1 MPAFKDL
8 SITNKL
14 RFIVLII
21 SGLSLLMACGVLGVI
36 EVLNFRQS
44 QINEIS
50 ILTNIIADR
59 STASLAFD
67 DSKVAQET
75 LEALKAKPSIIS
87 AYIMTRESRLLAQYL
102 RHDIKSDALP
112 DLHETDQYRFTKN
125 SLLGYA
131 PIVLGGRKIGSVYIK
146 SDLSQ
151 LYELIGRYLAY
162 VMLVLFSALLVVFL
176 LLSKLQRF
184 ISKPI
189 LDLAGTAGEI
199 AVHMNFST
207 KVQKEG
213 EDEIGLLVDA
223 FNSMLDQIRQR
234 DLELIE
240 SKNKAEESAQKSREL
255 ARETYRTNLTL
266 QKEIGERKR
275 AFQSMLESEKKYRGI
290 FENTQEGIFRATPD
304 NRFLDVNP
312 SMARIL
318 GYSSPEELVQSV
330 ADIRKLFENEAEQQR
345 LYELLNSQEAV
356 TKFECR
362 LKRKTNTLIWGS
374 IQAIAFRDKDNNLI
388 YMEGLIEDI
397 SDRKLAEEALKDA
410 YRQLEKRVE
419 ERTAELQQT
428 NEELRSAKE
437 AADDASK
444 AKSVFLANMSHEIRT
459 PMNGV
464 ISAAELALAEDMS
477 PKIKHYLKII
487 HSSGNALLGIIN
499 DILDFSKIDAGKLTL
514 EKHPFRIDD
523 VLNNVIAI
531 FAHSAAEKNVELLL
545 DIEPRTPYGVIG
557 DPLRFQQVLM
567 NLMSNAI
574 KFTESGGMICI
585 KINSERK
592 AGNLIML
599 TCRVNDTGMGMT
611 KQQLEILFQAFTQGD
626 TSTTR
631 KFGGT
636 GLGLCISQQLV
647 NLMSGEM
654 QVKSEYG
661 KGSEFI
667 FTAQFELQP
676 DAQDEIVLPEELKG
690 LQVLIVDDCQESRK
704 ILSAIVTSFGFCAD
718 TSESGEVAVEF
729 LKALCQKQKT
739 VDLAIIDFKMPGMHG
754 LETAMTIR
762 RSLSLKF
769 PIILMIDFVDKS
781 MLPNTAHAAVS
792 RFLTKPV
799 MASSL
804 FNTILE
810 VFGKKQI
817 IKRVPDTYRVE
828 TLEGYR
834 KALEGLK
841 ILVVEDNPINQ
852 EVTVE
857 ILKTVGVIPRLA
869 KDGEEAIEAVM
880 AEPYDAV
887 LMDIQMPKM
896 DGYEAT
902 RKIRENNQFQTLPII
917 AMTASALA
925 SDEKK
930 CLDAG
935 MNAYVTKPVQL
946 KKLFQ
951 TLIHH
956 ALPKNR
962 PVIDEPSDVEE
973 YLRNQQHTLNAPTS
987 LLTSL
992 SGDLNIDQAML
1003 NLKVDDEFYLKIVDA
1018 FFKSN
1023 VNSINLMKVYASQK
1037 KWKKLRALAHEMKGS
1052 SSHIGA
1058 FKVQAAADNIEKFC
1072 MDVNDGNV
1080 DTVGLDP
1087 LLDALDKELVQTFIS
1102 IEGFIENRQTMP
1114 PGEIE
1119 PPIDL
1124 SQKERSFYDLLY
1136 ALKESNPIK
1145 ISDSLNRLKKNVG
1158 SAVIDKIEAKIQHYE
1173 YDDAIITLSEVAKDM
1188 GLNIAGKEMK

>member
-1 MPAFKDL
+1 M
-8 SITNKL
+8 
-14 RFIVLII
+14 LII
-21 SGLSLLMACGVLGVI
+21 SGLSLFMACGILGVI

-44 QINEIS
+44 QVNELS

-75 LEALKAKPSIIS
+75 LETLKAKPSIIS
-87 AYIMTRESRLLAQYL
+87 AYIMTQEGRLFAQYL
-102 RHDIKSDALP
+102 RQGVSSDPLP
-112 DLHETDQYRFTKN
+112 DLRETDRYRFTKN
-125 SLLGYA
+125 SLLGYSS
-131 PIVLGGRKIGSVYIK
+131 IVLDGRKVGSVYIK

-151 LYELIGRYLAY
+151 LYALISRYLMY
-162 VMLVLFSALLVVFL
+162 VLLVLFSALLVVFF

-189 LDLAGTAGEI
+189 LDLAHTAGEI
-199 AVHMNFST
+199 AVNMNFST
-207 KVQKEG
+207 KVPKEG

-234 DLELIE
+234 DVALIE
-240 SKNKAEESAQKSREL
+240 SKNKAEGSAQKAREL

-266 QKEIGERKR
+266 QKEISERKR

-290 FENTQEGIFRATPD
+290 FENAQEGIFRATPD

-312 SMARIL
+312 SMARIF

-330 ADIRKLFENEAEQQR
+330 TDIRQLFENEADYQR

-374 IQAIAFRDKDNNLI
+374 IQAIAFREKDNNLI
-388 YMEGLIEDI
+388 YVEGLIEDI
-397 SDRKLAEEALKDA
+397 SDRKLAEEALKGA

-419 ERTAELQQT
+419 ERTAELRQT
-428 NEELRSAKE
+428 NAELRSAKE
-437 AADDASK
+437 AADEASK
-444 AKSVFLANMSHEIRT
+444 AKSIFLANMSHEIRT

-464 ISAAELALAEDMS
+464 ISAAELSLAEDMP
-477 PKIKHYLKII
+477 PKIRHYLKII

-514 EKHPFRIDD
+514 ENHPFRIDD

-531 FAHSAAEKNVELLL
+531 FAHTAAEKNVELLL
-545 DIEPRTPYGVIG
+545 DIAPGTPFGVIG
-557 DPLRFQQVLM
+557 DPLRLQQVLT
-567 NLMSNAI
+567 NLMSNAV
-574 KFTESGGMICI
+574 KFTETGGMICI
-585 KINSERK
+585 KINSRPK
-592 AGNLIML
+592 ADILIML
-599 TCRVNDTGMGMT
+599 TCTVKDTGLGMT

-647 NLMSGEM
+647 NLMNGEI

-661 KGSEFI
+661 KGSEFT

-676 DAQDEIVLPEELKG
+676 DHLQDEIVLPDDLKG

-704 ILSAIVTSFGFCAD
+704 VLSAIVASFGFCAD
-718 TSESGEVAVEF
+718 TAESGEAAIEF
-729 LKALCQKQKT
+729 LKAFGQKQKS

-754 LETAMTIR
+754 LDTAMSIR
-762 RSLSLKF
+762 KDLSLDF
-769 PIILMIDFVDKS
+769 PIILLIDFVDKS
-781 MLPNTAHAAVS
+781 MLPDTAHAAV
-792 RFLTKPV
+792 RCFLTKPV

-804 FNTILE
+804 FNTVLE
-810 VFGKKQI
+810 VFGKKPAI
-817 IKRVPDTYRVE
+817 ERTTAARITE
-828 TLEGYR
+828 TLNGYR

-852 EVTVE
+852 EIAVE
-857 ILKTVGVIPRLA
+857 ILKTVGVIPRVA
-869 KDGEEAIEAVM
+869 KDGEQAIEAVSS
-880 AEPYDAV
+880 ESYDAV
-887 LMDIQMPKM
+887 LMDIQMPRM

-902 RKIRENNQFQTLPII
+902 RKIRENERFQTLPII
-917 AMTASALA
+917 AMTASALP

-930 CLDAG
+930 CMDAG

-951 TLIHH
+951 ALIHH
-956 ALPKNR
+956 ALPKTS
-962 PVIDEPSDVEE
+962 PVTGELPGAKENLLKPHRASGEPADLQKPSPDE
-973 YLRNQQHTLNAPTS
+973 
-987 LLTSL
+987 
-992 SGDLNIDQAML
+992 LNIDQAML

-1023 VNSINLMKVYASQK
+1023 INSVNLMKNYIIRK
-1037 KWKKLRALAHEMKGS
+1037 NWKELRALAHEIKGS

-1058 FKVQAAADNIEKFC
+1058 FKVQTAADSIEQFC
-1072 MDVNDGNV
+1072 LDANDGKV
-1080 DTVGLDP
+1080 DAVRLDH
-1087 LLDALDKELVQTFIS
+1087 LIDALDKQLIKVFIS
-1102 IEGFIENRQTMP
+1102 IQGLMSARKTTLPDDIELPADISR
-1114 PGEIE
+1114 
-1119 PPIDL
+1119 
-1124 SQKERSFYDLLY
+1124 KEKNFYELLY

-1145 ISDSLNRLKKNVG
+1145 ISVSLNRLKKNVDA
-1158 SAVIDKIEAKIQHYE
+1158 SLIDKIESKIQEYE
-1173 YDDAIITLSEVAKDM
+1173 YDEAIVTLSQVAKDM
-1188 GLNIAGKEMK
+1188 GLNLIRKEMKLS